1 MSKNI
6 QTHNADINLIKKFLD
21 YANCADASYARL
33 EYIHK
38 NIGNDKKAD
47 DLTFGNKLN
56 KDIEIK
62 DDEGN
67 LLYTKPKGTNTAY
80 ACAIE
85 ARFNEGLIVETKQYF
100 CIPFS
105 EVCLGEKEIAIN
117 NDITKV
123 GLDFPISART
133 KIFTNRFRILA
144 HQKNTDSGFSATL
157 FEDTEDNKQKIFAIR
172 GTEPSD
178 WEKDIVDADMDLMF
192 YKLPSNQHI
201 DMIKFYA
208 ECIADK
214 HITEFTPLVI
224 VGHSLGGC
232 LAQLLTLSLATS
244 ENVNNI
250 KEVYTFNSPA
260 IDGIDNMLMRA
271 LAALLDKNIMEQVLN
286 PQKVYCV
293 YDSGGV
299 NIIASAQYGSRNRL
313 PIFTGRNSHSLIPL
327 TQTLYFYSYLLELE
341 SIIEILQANNNDI
354 SQSLENLNALSNA
367 IHRILED
374 ISFQEATGYGEALQI
389 PPTPHYLYATIDKT
403 LFEATLHTKQKKL
416 QVDITTLIEGM
427 LDLQD
432 KGIFLQLLT
441 KESMQEA
448 ATDVALRES
457 NLAILL
463 AIHERLFFISVL
475 QQDNQAQALIQTKD
489 DITTLLKHN
498 TTRAQIFCYN
508 LEHIDEKLMRGYL
521 NDAFR
526 FYPFIDK
533 KKVA

>member
-47 DLTFGNKLN
+47 NLTFGDKLQQ
-56 KDIEIK
+56 DIKVK
-62 DDEGN
+62 DDKGN
-67 LLYTKPKGTNTAY
+67 LLYIKPKGTNTAY

-192 YKLPSNQHI
+192 DKLPSNQYI

-244 ENVNNI
+244 ANTNNV
-250 KEVYTFNSPA
+250 KEVYTFNSPGA
-260 IDGIDNMLMRA
+260 KNLRIDEDTLGRVYTIDSTILNAKDKERA
-271 LAALLDKNIMEQVLN
+271 LFKKIRGYEHGEKDNLLRD
-286 PQKVYCV
+286 
-293 YDSGGV
+293 
-299 NIIASAQYGSRNRL
+299 
-313 PIFTGRNSHSLIPL
+313 
-327 TQTLYFYSYLLELE
+327 
-341 SIIEILQANNNDI
+341 
-354 SQSLENLNALSNA
+354 
-367 IHRILED
+367 
-374 ISFQEATGYGEALQI
+374 
-389 PPTPHYLYATIDKT
+389 
-403 LFEATLHTKQKKL
+403 
-416 QVDITTLIEGM
+416 TTLIGYDNYLFNAIYKYFVNNENLKEHSILVRTFAMSNMSYIGNSATISSVTYTYEIFAINETFIKC
-427 LDLQD
+427 LNTLKANNLSKQPLACQD
-432 KGIFLQLLT
+432 SIHHIESDDDSNPNNNQWQDELIQNLGIDIDGKHYYVNIGIGLRGTQYIT
-441 KESMQEA
+441 KIGNGWFESHA
-448 ATDVALRES
+448 LKPTIHTLRECIGLMNAKRHDIKTLLDF
-457 NLAILL
+457 NLYKDKN
-463 AIHERLFFISVL
+463 RL
-475 QQDNQAQALIQTKD
+475 ALISPLHTYECLPPYP
-489 DITTLLKHN
+489 TL
-498 TTRAQIFCYN
+498 T
-508 LEHIDEKLMRGYL
+508 
-521 NDAFR
+521 
-526 FYPFIDK
+526 
-533 KKVA
+533 